1 MFDMENDTIV
11 KNSPQELKIMVLNA
25 QDLFL
30 FMDKYDQT
38 SLEDLT
44 EIKWNLMSSSLINNK
59 SKEKCL
65 SLARTIHD
73 SGADIVMMTEVGGH
87 ESLANF
93 ARFVMND
100 EYLSLSLPSNSDRGI
115 DLGYLVKKNLP
126 YELAIHSHTDF
137 SLPKSDRRFSRDVLR
152 LDLIRDEKIEMIFLL
167 VHIKS
172 KLDLRK
178 ADFEGRTQRSLE
190 IQGLLEIYNKL
201 LVHQVPILV
210 GGDFNGHAGE
220 KDTEEE
226 FKSIYEK
233 TDLKDIALL
242 ANIPEEERFS
252 YIYFTRGGNRFVQQ
266 IDYLFISEK
275 FSHLID
281 PNECCFP
288 RYKNSTGSPI
298 PIPKRMEQKST
309 LPSDHYPFLA
319 TIKTL

>member
-1 MFDMENDTIV
+1 MKRDSTVV
-11 KNSPQELKIMVLNA
+11 KKTSLLKTMVLNA

-30 FMDKYDQT
+30 FMEKHDQT

-44 EIKWNLMSSSLINNK
+44 ETKWQLMSSSLFFNK
-59 SKEKCL
+59 SKDKCL
-65 SLARTIHD
+65 ALAQTIRD

-93 ARFVMND
+93 ARFVLND
-100 EYLSLSLPSNSDRGI
+100 EYISLSLPSNSDRGI
-115 DLGYLVKKNLP
+115 DLGYLIKKTLP
-126 YELAIHSHTDF
+126 YELALHTHVDF
-137 SLPKSDRRFSRDVLR
+137 ALPAPAKRFSRDVLR

-172 KLDLRK
+172 KLDIKR
-178 ADFEGRTQRSLE
+178 ADFEGRSRRVHE
-190 IQGLLEIYNKL
+190 VKGLLQIYEKL

-226 FKSIYEK
+226 FKAIYQE
-233 TDLKDIALL
+233 TDLKDIAFL

-275 FSHLID
+275 FAHLIE
-281 PNECCFP
+281 PGECYFP
-288 RYKNSTGSPI
+288 RYKNPSGTPMPI
-298 PIPKRMEQKST
+298 PTRIEQKNT

-319 TIKTL
+319 SLRL

>member
-1 MFDMENDTIV
+1 MERDSTV
-11 KNSPQELKIMVLNA
+11 EKKTSLLKTMVLNA

-30 FMDKYDQT
+30 FMDKHDQT

-44 EIKWNLMSSSLINNK
+44 ETKWQLMSSSLFFNK
-59 SKEKCL
+59 SKDKCL
-65 SLARTIHD
+65 ALAQTIRD

-93 ARFVMND
+93 ARFVLND
-100 EYLSLSLPSNSDRGI
+100 EYISLSLPSNSDRGI
-115 DLGYLVKKNLP
+115 DLGYLIKKTLP
-126 YELAIHSHTDF
+126 YELALHTHVDF
-137 SLPKSDRRFSRDVLR
+137 ALPAPAKRFSRDVLR
-152 LDLIRDEKIEMIFLL
+152 LDLIREEKIEMIFLL

-172 KLDLRK
+172 KLDLKR
-178 ADFEGRTQRSLE
+178 ADFEGRTRRVHE
-190 IQGLLEIYNKL
+190 VKGLLQIYEKL

-226 FKSIYEK
+226 FKAIYQE
-233 TDLKDIALL
+233 TDLKDIAFL

-266 IDYLFISEK
+266 IDYLFISER
-275 FSHLID
+275 FAHLIE
-281 PNECCFP
+281 PGECYFP
-288 RYKNSTGSPI
+288 RYKNPSGTPMPI
-298 PIPKRMEQKST
+298 PTRMEQKNT

-319 TIKTL
+319 SLRL